1 MFKKYVADKLFY
13 RELFIVIIPIIL
25 QFFIQNFMNF
35 IDNIMVGQLG
45 EPEIA
50 GVAVAN
56 QYYKLFYPT
65 IVSICTGAA
74 IFTAQFFG
82 SKKYPQ
88 LQKMF
93 GIKLVFPMMIA
104 AIFFLI
110 GVMFPEKIV
119 LIFLDPAKE
128 AERKAITYG
137 VDYLRIAIYSYIP
150 LTISTAFTFTLRPL
164 KLTKIPMIAS
174 GIGMIINSFLN
185 FFLINGVWIFPELG
199 VKGAAIGTV
208 IARIVE
214 LSIYIYIFIKKDFAF
229 KTKIVNYFKL
239 DFTLIKKTL
248 LKVLPLFINE
258 LFYSIALILIFKTYS
273 DLGTSAVSVI
283 NIADIVSQIVFILA
297 SGLGTATSILVGYKL
312 GNNELE
318 EAEKN
323 ANYLLGY
330 AVFMGIIIAIIASM
344 LAFVVPIFYNIKPET
359 KILTS
364 YAILIQGIVA
374 PILMLTRIPFFV
386 LRSGGRVNEVV
397 LLDSAFMWVVKVPTA
412 FFFGFVLHV
421 GIIPLFL
428 SVEATRILNAI
439 ISIHYYKQKKWLINL
454 TE

>member
-1 MFKKYVADKLFY
+1 MFRKYVADKLFY
-13 RELFIVIIPIIL
+13 KELFIVIIPIIL
-25 QFFIQNFMNF
+25 QFFIQNFINF
-35 IDNIMVGQLG
+35 LDNIMVGQLG

-56 QYYKLFYPT
+56 QYYKLFYSM

-93 GIKLVFPMMIA
+93 GIKLVFPLMITMV
-104 AIFFLI
+104 FFII
-110 GVMFPEKIV
+110 GVMFPEKII
-119 LIFLDPAKE
+119 LIFLDPSKE
-128 AERKAITYG
+128 AERKAISYG
-137 VDYLRIAIYSYIP
+137 VDYLKIAIYSYIP
-150 LTISTAFTFTLRPL
+150 LTISTAFTFTFRPL
-164 KLTKIPMIAS
+164 KLTMIPMIAS
-174 GIGMIINSFLN
+174 GTGMITNFILN
-185 FFLINGVWIFPELG
+185 IFLINGLWIFPELG
-199 VKGAAIGTV
+199 VKGAAIGTL
-208 IARIVE
+208 IARVIE
-214 LSIYIYIFIKKDFAF
+214 LSVYIYIFIKKDFAF
-229 KTKIVNYFKL
+229 KTKLINYFKL
-239 DFTLIKKTL
+239 DFILIKKTF

-258 LFYSIALILIFKTYS
+258 LFYSLALILIFKTYS

-318 EAEKN
+318 DAEKN

-330 AVFMGIIIAIIASM
+330 AVFMGIIIAVIISI
-344 LAFVVPIFYNIKPET
+344 LAFIVPIFYNIKPET
-359 KILTS
+359 KILTT
-364 YAILIQGIVA
+364 YAILIQGLVA

-397 LLDSAFMWVVKVPTA
+397 LLDSVFMWVVKVPTA
-412 FFFGFVLHV
+412 LFFGYVLHV
-421 GIIPLFL
+421 EIIPLFL
-428 SVEATRILNAI
+428 SIEATRILNAI
-439 ISIHYYKQKKWLINL
+439 VSMYYYKQKKWLNNL